1 MFFVKHI
8 CSIFVSLPFQIRK
21 TKEEMMGNFLATVT
35 KVTKMTGV
43 TIPFNNP
50 LVDNTFTTTSNTI
63 RPSSSTMSQN
73 SCHNLDER
81 RNTPRQTMTSISNL
95 QSRFAASSASRSVNS
110 MTSSYSWEMGP
121 QPPRQPPAERGRQLE
136 RNQQTDNL
144 YGLSRQQPSSA
155 YDNFLLNLSQ
165 EKNRRMFEETRGR
178 RMGPTNVG
186 NLPNRSASHDPGG
199 SYLMSQQMN
208 QYPEIPSVPS
218 SNNGD
223 GVGTSNAS
231 DSYQI
236 YRRAR
241 SSPPR
246 LTDIPP
252 NYIAQID
259 RSMNAYQIE
268 LNKAGPVNLS
278 SNSSSGNE
286 GHSNSNMTM
295 AAVSAERCTDWVK
308 DSRICVQKNELI
320 KDNHYSIKDVEKTE
334 TTDQAGKNENPGGQ
348 SSGDDSTAASLGST
362 PPMVE
367 GSDDSKNSS
376 DTDSPDNDAS
386 GTMKKDKPKTDEK
399 HHKRVH
405 YQDHKLSAKN
415 IKQHQKINRRLQRS
429 PMKLVQ
435 NKSTEFQK
443 PKKSKKIKVPK
454 HHNKEPGKEKD
465 ESKSNGNGGSDSNG
479 TSDSNGEGNV
489 SNGSSN
495 GNGTSDQ
502 WTRSSSNTPSPPT
515 SFGSAG
521 SNDNTSSIDP
531 SSSSTEG
538 IQVMSTHF
546 PKPFWKKRFCEDE
559 ASTQHS
565 NDNIQTTINT
575 NETKIK
581 SDDSDT
587 NKSSGSG
594 GEEGQQTAP
603 GKRRKLSTGKYQH
616 DHEITEETDLCN
628 PNENNTS
635 RRRKGVTENSSSETS
650 SRTTSP
656 NERSNAIS
664 TDSGHESRGSD

>member
-1 MFFVKHI
+1 
-8 CSIFVSLPFQIRK
+8 
-21 TKEEMMGNFLATVT
+21 MG
-35 KVTKMTGV
+35 
-43 TIPFNNP
+43 
-50 LVDNTFTTTSNTI
+50 
-63 RPSSSTMSQN
+63 
-73 SCHNLDER
+73 
-81 RNTPRQTMTSISNL
+81 
-95 QSRFAASSASRSVNS
+95 
-110 MTSSYSWEMGP
+110 
-121 QPPRQPPAERGRQLE
+121 
-136 RNQQTDNL
+136 
-144 YGLSRQQPSSA
+144 
-155 YDNFLLNLSQ
+155 
-165 EKNRRMFEETRGR
+165 
-178 RMGPTNVG
+178 
-186 NLPNRSASHDPGG
+186 
-199 SYLMSQQMN
+199 
-208 QYPEIPSVPS
+208 PS

-223 GVGTSNAS
+223 IAASNAS

-268 LNKAGPVNLS
+268 LNKAGLVNLS

-334 TTDQAGKNENPGGQ
+334 TTDQAERKTAKGSNYPGGQ
-348 SSGDDSTAASLGST
+348 SSGDDSTAASCGST
-362 PPMVE
+362 PPTVE

-386 GTMKKDKPKTDEK
+386 GNMKQDKRETEEK
-399 HHKRVH
+399 QHKRAH

-435 NKSTEFQK
+435 NKSTENFQK
-443 PKKSKKIKVPK
+443 PRKAKKAKVPK
-454 HHNKEPGKEKD
+454 HHNKETETEKD
-465 ESKSNGNGGSDSNG
+465 ASKNNGNGASDSNG
-479 TSDSNGEGNV
+479 TSDSNGEG
-489 SNGSSN
+489 SGGNGSSN

-531 SSSSTEG
+531 SSSSTESL
-538 IQVMSTHF
+538 QVMSSHF

-559 ASTQHS
+559 ASTQQS

-575 NETKIK
+575 NETKTK

-603 GKRRKLSTGKYQH
+603 GKCRKLSTGKYQH